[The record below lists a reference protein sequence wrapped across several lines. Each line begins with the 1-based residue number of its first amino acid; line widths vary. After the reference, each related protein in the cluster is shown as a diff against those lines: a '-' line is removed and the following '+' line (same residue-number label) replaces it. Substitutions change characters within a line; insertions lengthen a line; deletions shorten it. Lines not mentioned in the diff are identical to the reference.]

1 MTDPASYSHRLHALR
16 KPRTYT
22 LTHTGLRWKD
32 EDGEGEGELA
42 YSDIRKVH
50 LAYRPTRV
58 QRNRYLAHITP
69 HAGRRI
75 DISNSSYRGFGNFKE
90 HNARYAA
97 FITELH
103 RRIAASGADV
113 AFHKGSSL
121 VGYVANLVLTG
132 WIAAMIVLALVLLWA
147 TGWVMVAVLKLGI
160 IAFFLPT
167 LFRFIVRARPRA
179 YEALAIPADALPR
192 TD

>member
-1 MTDPASYSHRLHALR
+1 MNSPTVTSARCTWPIGPRGCSETATLR
-16 KPRTYT
+16 TSRRT
-22 LTHTGLRWKD
+22 RA
-32 EDGEGEGELA
+32 GE
-42 YSDIRKVH
+42 STFPI
-50 LAYRPTRV
+50 
-58 QRNRYLAHITP
+58 
-69 HAGRRI
+69 RRI
-75 DISNSSYRGFGNFKE
+75 AVSGNFKE